1 MSRVPRRS
9 ACAAGLA
16 VAVSAALPLALTA
29 PAAGQE
35 LHEQTCSPTPDH
47 RPVCAPDAPL
57 EAASFL
63 DPTVRVTSPSSVELG
78 HQVYVAPFALL
89 AAAPSA
95 PISIGAESN
104 VQDNVRVFGTVPR
117 RRAVQVALAAAGLA
131 RGTGVEVGERVI
143 LAHGAEVRGPARI
156 GVDASRPAE
165 GEDGA
170 EQTASSGAS
179 VQQTSA
185 GQEPAEH
192 DDPDHE
198 DEHHDA
204 DLKDT
209 DLDEDAAQD
218 SGVFLSFGS
227 QVDGAVVERDT
238 ALSALSRVG
247 PGVRLRSGT
256 VVLPGKN
263 VTTQAQADDPALGKV
278 RRLLPTDVEFNAA
291 VVEVNVGLAREYSRL
306 AHEDAS
312 AVRGINLDPGGNE
325 FDERRDAPSVESSLC
340 TGPQVR
346 EPDARNRVIGDVC
359 FEDSLDE
366 LERKLGSSI
375 SIRADEGGP
384 FAIGTIAQMDDRVI
398 FHALEGSDL
407 RVGER
412 VEYGDRAIVHGGGR
426 PQVDPTTGLAA
437 PTVVG
442 NDVVLG
448 SRSVVFRSL
457 LRNGTVV
464 GTKSAVVGSQT
475 ALDQVIESRTIYAN
489 DAVFGPV
496 EW

>member
-1 MSRVPRRS
+1 LVVFADGR
-9 ACAAGLA
+9 AGLNAEHSKLDGTTILDLVDA
-16 VAVSAALPLALTA
+16 VLAGPAPGHTPHAARGAGVAAARPLTFVL
-29 PAAGQE
+29 
-35 LHEQTCSPTPDH
+35 
-47 RPVCAPDAPL
+47 DAPL
-57 EAASFL
+57 R
-63 DPTVRVTSPSSVELG
+63 RV
-78 HQVYVAPFALL
+78 
-89 AAAPSA
+89 
-95 PISIGAESN
+95 SIGAESN

-117 RRAVQVALAAAGLA
+117 RRAAQAAMAAAGLG
-131 RGTGVEVGERVI
+131 RGSGVEIGERVI
-143 LAHGAEVRGPARI
+143 LAHGSEVRGPARI
-156 GVDASRPAE
+156 GVDASEPK
-165 GEDGA
+165 EDAAAGA
-170 EQTASSGAS
+170 GAASAGAAS

-185 GQEPAEH
+185 EQE
-192 DDPDHE
+192 
-198 DEHHDA
+198 
-204 DLKDT
+204 
-209 DLDEDAAQD
+209 AQD
-218 SGVFLSFGS
+218 SGVFLSFGA
-227 QVDGAVVERDT
+227 QVDGAVIERDT

-256 VVLPGKN
+256 VVLPGKS
-263 VTTQAQADDPALGKV
+263 VTTQEQADDPTLGKV

-291 VVEVNVGLAREYSRL
+291 VVEVNVGLAREYTRL
-306 AHEDAS
+306 AREDAS

-325 FDERRDAPSVESSLC
+325 FDQSRDAPSVESALC

-359 FEDSLDE
+359 FEDSLDD
-366 LERKLGSSI
+366 LDRKLGSSI

-384 FAIGTIAQMDDRVI
+384 FAIGTIGQMDDRVV

-437 PTVVG
+437 ATIVG

-464 GTKSAVVGSQT
+464 GSKSAVVGSQT
-475 ALDQVIESRTIYAN
+475 ALDQVIPPRTIYAN
-489 DAVFGPV
+489 DTVFGPV

>member
-35 LHEQTCSPTPDH
+35 PQEQTCSPTPDH
-47 RPVCAPDAPL
+47 RPVCAPDTPV
-57 EAASFL
+57 ETASFL
-63 DPTVRVTSPSSVELG
+63 DPTARVTGPQSVALG

-89 AAAPSA
+89 AAARTA
-95 PISIGAESN
+95 PITIGAESN
-104 VQDNVRVFGTVPR
+104 VQDNVRVLGTVPR
-117 RRAVQVALAAAGLA
+117 SRAVQAAMNAAGLGA
-131 RGTGVEVGERVI
+131 GTGVEVGERVI
-143 LAHGAEVRGPARI
+143 LAHGSEVRGPARI
-156 GVDASRPAE
+156 GVDASEPEEEEAAATATAE
-165 GEDGA
+165 V
-170 EQTASSGAS
+170 AS

-185 GQEPAEH
+185 EH
-192 DDPDHE
+192 QDPDE
-198 DEHHDA
+198 PDSD
-204 DLKDT
+204 
-209 DLDEDAAQD
+209 DLDSDDLDSDEPESDEPEAQD
-218 SGVFLSFGS
+218 SGVFLSFGA
-227 QVDGAVVERDT
+227 QVDGAIIERDT

-263 VTTQAQADDPALGKV
+263 VTTQEQADDPALGKV
-278 RRLLPTDVEFNAA
+278 RRLLETDVEFNAA

-306 AHEDAS
+306 AREDAS

-325 FDERRDAPSVESSLC
+325 FDESRDAPSVESALC
-340 TGPQVR
+340 AGPQVR
-346 EPDARNRVIGDVC
+346 EPDADNRVIGDVC
-359 FEDSLDE
+359 FEDSLDD
-366 LERKLGSSI
+366 LDRKMGRSI

-384 FAIGTIAQMDDRVI
+384 FAVGTIAQMDDRVV

-426 PQVDPTTGLAA
+426 PQVSPTTGLAA
-437 PTVVG
+437 PTIVG

-464 GTKSAVVGSQT
+464 GFKSAVVGSQT
-475 ALDQVIESRTIYAN
+475 ALDQVIAPRTIYAN